1 MTIINFGTFGIGIV
15 DIILVIAAV
24 IFAILGWKHGF
35 LVKVVQMASGIFGI
49 IGSIIFARP
58 FAGILD
64 QWIGAAVGGKI
75 NEYLVAQAAQFTVE
89 FTYDNRLAA
98 IQEAFPSLPTFLQ
111 EFIAEGIKVEDI
123 AASLVE
129 TVQPVLKDVAML
141 VIAFITLFLGSIVV
155 FFILKLV
162 VKGITKI
169 PVIREIDK
177 ILGVL
182 FGLVK
187 IFAIVLVLFFVLGLL
202 MAIPAISEAIGPFLA
217 EDMGLAFPDQFRISK
232 WIYDHNLLK
241 DIINVFLVVGV

>member
-1 MTIINFGTFGIGIV
+1 MTIINFGTFGIGII
-15 DIILVIAAV
+15 DIVLVLAAIV
-24 IFAILGWKHGF
+24 FGILGWKHGF
-35 LVKVVQMASGIFGI
+35 LIKVVQMASGIFGI

-58 FAGILD
+58 FSNILD
-64 QWIGAAVGGKI
+64 RWIGEAVGAKI
-75 NEYLVAQAAQFTVE
+75 LEYLNTQTAQFTVQ

-111 EFIAEGIKVEDI
+111 EWIAEGIKVEDI
-123 AASLVE
+123 AATLVD
-129 TVQPVLKDVAML
+129 TIHPVLKDIAML

-155 FFILKLV
+155 FFILKLI

-177 ILGVL
+177 VLGVL

-187 IFAIVLVLFFVLGLL
+187 IFAIVLVLFFLLGLL
-202 MAIPAISEAIGPFLA
+202 MTIPAISTAIGPFL
-217 EDMGLAFPDQFRISK
+217 ETDMALSETQFRLSK

-241 DIINVFLVVGV
+241 DIINVFLTVTV